1 MHIKNIFNKKILLTF
16 FILVI
21 IESTYIYVFPSVLN
35 HIAEKDKIHNFINKS
50 TNAYIEYKNAK
61 FKTSITPNLTLD
73 LDKIII
79 QDKNKSYSL
88 IDADNICIEIS
99 LTDLLR
105 KRLNIRNLKIKN
117 AVLYIFQNK
126 EGIFNFEELFPQ
138 KAKNPFHL
146 YIKNNNISVEN
157 YNATFEDKI
166 LNKKTTI
173 NGEPFKL
180 NIINKNNLTLI
191 TKGYISTE
199 TEKSDFD
206 INILSSFPLSSEIK
220 TETILGKCTIYNINL
235 DMLFPY
241 IKKYINNNLTNLSG
255 NIDYIQLSTSKENN
269 LILNTSFENIIVENK
284 DWTNSV
290 NFSGKNTFNTNIKLL
305 KNIIEVKSLNL
316 KSDKVNIKADGTVN
330 LEKEK
335 PQLDVN
341 VEIINSKAERIT
353 PLLPENLTKELRT
366 IEKIKN
372 YGVFGDVEGKINI
385 KGTIPQPDITGYVKG
400 RNIHVLEKS
409 IHKLHTGSVDI
420 TFNKRILN
428 MDILV
433 NLIENQWAKVNGYVY
448 MYRDGINNVTVKTSN
463 NLDFPLAQKII
474 VPISKVFN
482 FQLGPIPDMNIKS
495 GKGII
500 DINIQGS
507 LDLININGFSEFRQA
522 DLSYNGLYGEVKK
535 GSGRLDFKEDIITF
549 RSNEAYVK
557 SNPINVEGKVKIND
571 NLNFNISSNQAK
583 ADDIL
588 EIINKSSLLKDVKE
602 GIQIITDANGLVRLF
617 VNIRAKIVPVPF
629 GQPPLPPDEAFE
641 DMKVKGSLYLLGN
654 SCYIEGFRTPIE
666 KLKGIVDFTESIV
679 NIQSID
685 GVSGTSPIN
694 IKGQIITDIDEK
706 IPDVDLTVT
715 SDNVNLKDT
724 IRFLTESYLYPEN
737 YPDLSIFYNLTSK
750 HNLLFKYK
758 AKSKDFETEKAYALM
773 EFIPDNEDTPI
784 RAKSGKIIMDKACVK
799 VDNVNVSLY
808 DSNATVTGNVT
819 NIDTINPIYN
829 LKIKADNFNIQN
841 LNDTSKI
848 NIITD
853 EIQNIFK
860 QFINYKGFADI
871 NISINKNIFNGK
883 IYLKKLQLQHFKT
896 KQPITFDNF
905 YINFKDNK
913 IILNNITANIG
924 DMPLYGNLTIS
935 DYLNPH
941 INGYFTSKPTNEFI
955 RTYFDENIAS
965 KLKMEGDISFSAKI
979 EGREGNLSLMP
990 KLTLNEYADLIYDD
1004 INIGDINDK
1013 REFSGKINI
1022 IKNKI
1027 FLENFEY
1034 IKFVSSQNNKTY
1046 PIVFLNAS
1054 GVFENNK
1061 KEILPLILKIK
1072 TNKNLPARMLNLLL
1086 KTPVLKHGTFN
1097 CDLKYEYNKINKTAK
1112 LLGKAD
1118 CRNIDI
1124 PLFDTLIK
1132 NIRVTADKDIINLAI
1147 FGFMSDAK
1155 VNIKSSIK
1163 NNFKSKPQIES
1174 LNIYADQID
1183 INKLFDNLS
1192 KTHNAMNTNN
1202 KIKNIDLAGLSISNG
1217 HLEIEELLVKSLAAK
1232 NFISDFYIDKNG
1244 IFTANNMTI
1253 NIGEGNMIG
1262 TLSYNLND
1270 TTLIGDFELNDVDSN
1285 YIAETLFDGE
1295 NQIYGNANGKL
1306 YLKTKGLTDEEKIK
1320 NISGY
1325 IFFDISDGRMPKL
1338 GSLEYLLRASNILK
1352 SGITGFTINS
1362 ILELLNL
1369 VKTGYFS
1376 NINGNCIIENG
1387 QAKDIEIFSKGE
1399 NLSLY
1404 IHGTYDITQTHANFE
1419 ILGKLSKRISTIF
1432 GTIGNTSLN
1441 TFFKLIPGISLFD
1454 FSRKDF
1460 IQDVEKIPSFT
1471 NGDYESRIFQAIID
1485 GNINDSDYVQSFKW
1499 VQ

>member
-1 MHIKNIFNKKILLTF
+1 MHIKNIFNKKILL
-16 FILVI
+16 ILILLII
-21 IESTYIYVFPSVLN
+21 IEIIYLFAIPPILN
-35 HIAEKDKIHNFINKS
+35 HLAAKNKIHNLINKL
-50 TNAYIEYKNAK
+50 TNANIEYQNAK
-61 FKTSITPNLTLD
+61 FKTSVTPNLTLY
-73 LDKIII
+73 LDKLKI
-79 QDKNKSYSL
+79 QDKDKSYCF
-88 IDADNICIEIS
+88 IDADNLIIKIS

-105 KRLNIRNLKIKN
+105 KRINIKN
-117 AVLYIFQNK
+117 LEIENSILYVFQNK
-126 EGIFNFEELFPQ
+126 NGKFNFEELFPQ
-138 KAKNPFHL
+138 KGKNAFHL
-146 YIKNNNISVEN
+146 FVKNNNLSIKN

-166 LNKKTTI
+166 LNKKTSI
-173 NGEPFKL
+173 NGTPLKL
-180 NIINKNNLTLI
+180 NIINKENITLI

-206 INILSSFPLSSEIK
+206 INIFSSLPISSKI
-220 TETILGKCTIYNINL
+220 TPETISGNCTIFNVNL

-241 IKKYINNNLTNLSG
+241 IKKYISNDLTNLSG
-255 NIDYIQLSTSKENN
+255 NIEYIQLSTSKENH
-269 LILNTSFENIIVENK
+269 LILNTAFENIIVDKKE
-284 DWTNSV
+284 WTNGVS
-290 NFSGKNTFNTNIKLL
+290 FLGKNIFNTNIKLL
-305 KNIIEVKSLNL
+305 KNIIDIKSLSL
-316 KSDKVNIKADGTVN
+316 KSDNVNIKADGRVN

-341 VEIINSKAERIT
+341 VKVINSKAENIT
-353 PLLPENLTKELRT
+353 PLLPENLTKELGT
-366 IEKIKN
+366 IEKIKR
-372 YGVFGDVEGKINI
+372 YGVFGDIEGKINI

-400 RNIHVLEKS
+400 RNVHILDKS
-409 IHKLHTGSVDI
+409 IHKMHTGTVDI

-448 MYRDGINNVTVKTSN
+448 MYRDGINNVTVKTSE

-482 FQLGPIPDMNIKS
+482 FQLGPIPDMDIKS
-495 GKGII
+495 GKGVI

-507 LDLININGFSEFRQA
+507 LDLININGYSEFRQA
-522 DLSYNGLYGEVKK
+522 NLSYNGLYGEVHK
-535 GSGRLDFKEDIITF
+535 GSGRLDFKEDVITF
-549 RSNEAYVK
+549 KSNDAYVK

-571 NLNFNISSNQAK
+571 NLDFNISSNQAE
-583 ADDIL
+583 AEDIL
-588 EIINKSSLLKDVKE
+588 EIINKSSLLKDVKD
-602 GIQIITDANGLVRLF
+602 GIQVITDAKGLLRIFINLK
-617 VNIRAKIVPVPF
+617 AKIVPVPF
-629 GQPPLPPDEAFE
+629 GHPPLPPDEAFE
-641 DMKVKGSLYLLGN
+641 DMRVKGSLYLLGN
-654 SCYIEGFRTPIE
+654 SCYIQGFRTPIE

-679 NIQSID
+679 NINSIN
-685 GVSGTSPIN
+685 GVSGSSSIN
-694 IKGQIITDIDEK
+694 INGKIITDIKEK

-715 SDNVNLKDT
+715 SDNVKLKDT
-724 IRFLTESYLYPEN
+724 IKFLTESYLYPEN

-758 AKSKDFETEKAYALM
+758 AKSKDFETDKAYALM
-773 EFIPDNEDTPI
+773 EFIPDAEDTPI
-784 RAKSGKIIMDKACVK
+784 KAKSGKIIMDKACVK
-799 VDNVNVSLY
+799 VEDVNVSLY

-829 LKIKADNFNIQN
+829 LKIKADNFNIKN

-848 NIITD
+848 NIITS
-853 EIQNIFK
+853 EMQNIFK
-860 QFINYKGFADI
+860 QFINYNGFADI
-871 NISINKNIFNGK
+871 DISINKNIFNGK

-896 KQPITFDNF
+896 KQPIAFDNF
-905 YINFKDNK
+905 YILLKNNK

-924 DMPLYGNLTIS
+924 NMPLYGNLTIS

-955 RTYFDENIAS
+955 QTFFAEDIS
-965 KLKMEGDISFSAKI
+965 KKIKLEGDISFSAKI
-979 EGREGNLSLMP
+979 RGNTDNLILIP
-990 KLTLNEYADLIYDD
+990 KLTLNQYSDLSYDG
-1004 INIGDINDK
+1004 INLGDIYDK
-1013 REFSGKINI
+1013 RELNGNINLTQD
-1022 IKNKI
+1022 KI
-1027 FLENFEY
+1027 FLKNVEY
-1034 IKFVSSQNNKTY
+1034 IKYVSSQNNKVY

-1054 GVFENNK
+1054 GILEKIN
-1061 KEILPLILKIK
+1061 KEIIPTELEIK
-1072 TNKNLPARMLNLLL
+1072 TNKNLQARILNLLL
-1086 KTPVLKHGTFN
+1086 KTPVLKQGTFN
-1097 CDLKYEYNKINKTAK
+1097 CDLKYEYNKTNKTAK

-1132 NIRVTADKDIINLAI
+1132 NIRINADKEKIDIAL

-1155 VNIKSSIK
+1155 VNVKSSIK
-1163 NNFKSKPQIES
+1163 NNFAAKPEIES
-1174 LNIYADQID
+1174 LDIYADQID

-1192 KTHNAMNTNN
+1192 KTHKAMNTNN

-1217 HLEIEELLVKSLAAK
+1217 HLEIEELLVKSMAAK
-1232 NFISDFYIDKNG
+1232 NFLTDFYIDKDG

-1253 NIGEGNMIG
+1253 NIGEGNMLG
-1262 TLSYNLND
+1262 TISYNLND

-1285 YIAETLFDGE
+1285 YIAETLFDGK

-1306 YLKTKGLTDEEKIK
+1306 YLKTKGITDEEKIK
-1320 NISGY
+1320 NLSGY
-1325 IFFDISDGRMPKL
+1325 IYFDISDGRMPKL
-1338 GSLEYLLRASNILK
+1338 GSLEYLLRASNIIK

-1387 QAKDIEIFSKGE
+1387 QANDIEIFSKGE

-1404 IHGTYDITQTHANFE
+1404 IHGTYDITQTHANLE

-1471 NGDYESRIFQAIID
+1471 NGEYESRIFQAIID